1 MKKLN
6 EEKKYDRMTRACL
19 RDKSRNLHYG
29 SQNATQCQTKIIL
42 LKRLVHSLQIFATD
56 TGFQDF
62 LYSFRYK
69 NKNPRLTKS
78 KI

>member
-6 EEKKYDRMTRACL
+6 EEKKNDRMTRACW
-19 RDKSRNLHYG
+19 RDKSRNLHYD
-29 SQNATQCQTKIIL
+29 SQNATQCQTEIIL
-42 LKRLVHSLQIFATD
+42 LKRLVHSLQVFTTD
-56 TGFQDF
+56 TGFHDF
-62 LYSFRYK
+62 LHSFCYK